1 MKKMSEDYARGTSM
15 SPAVQWSRPRPRS
28 GARRSDL
35 KVCWDDGTVE
45 VTLKFATIIAVVI
58 ALAIGFDAGHFIWP

>member
-1 MKKMSEDYARGTSM
+1 ME
-15 SPAVQWSRPRPRS
+15 PSR
-28 GARRSDL
+28 
-35 KVCWDDGTVE
+35 

>member
-1 MKKMSEDYARGTSM
+1 MVAGLDPDQALAAPTS
-15 SPAVQWSRPRPRS
+15 R
-28 GARRSDL
+28 
-35 KVCWDDGTVE
+35 CWDDGTVE